1 MIPGKGRLQ
10 KHPVDL
16 HGKDSAT
23 GSMHPIGDYVHL
35 LYQCLKGRIQD
46 FATGGGGAFTT
57 GGAFAMMGL
66 DVC

>member
-16 HGKDSAT
+16 VKIALLEPCIQLEIMYTYFINACRG
-23 GSMHPIGDYVHL
+23 GS
-35 LYQCLKGRIQD
+35 RILQL
-46 FATGGGGAFTT
+46 GGGAFTT